1 MLARC
6 TAILTFCGTGFAVG
20 VGVGVTV
27 TVTTPMVTRVLLV
40 VSVTVASCVTVTA
53 SAVALKVTVVAE
65 GTMLRQ
71 WQAEETRDVSYV
83 GGSQSGYSIDRLALF
98 LGVGAAAETEAGTV
112 TVMISSNTVETSV
125 TTTVVVSEAVLLHGV
140 VLISVQDVA

>member
-6 TAILTFCGTGFAVG
+6 TAILIFCGTGSAVG

-27 TVTTPMVTRVLLV
+27 TVTMPTVTRVLVV

-53 SAVALKVTVVAE
+53 SAVALKVTVDVE

-98 LGVGAAAETEAGTV
+98 LGVGAAAEAGTV

-125 TTTVVVSEAVLLHGV
+125 TTAVVVSEAVLLHGV